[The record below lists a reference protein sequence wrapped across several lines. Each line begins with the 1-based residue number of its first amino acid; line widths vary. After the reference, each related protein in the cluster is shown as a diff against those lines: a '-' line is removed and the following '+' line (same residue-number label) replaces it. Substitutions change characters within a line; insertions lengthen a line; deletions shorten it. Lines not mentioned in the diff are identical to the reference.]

1 MDSTSSIPGFSTYP
15 SGLSDGLCESAF
27 GQDPQLD
34 PENTF
39 TQPVASRPIDLQCGD
54 SDSDGD
60 DDSAIGAFEQQV
72 GVDATKFDS
81 GGDFGSPQPL

>member
-1 MDSTSSIPGFSTYP
+1 MDSTSSVAGFSTYP
-15 SGLSDGLCESAF
+15 SAPTGGLRDPEF

-39 TQPVASRPIDLQCGD
+39 TQPVASRPIDQQCGG

-60 DDSAIGAFEQQV
+60 DDSAIGAIEQRV
-72 GVDATKFDS
+72 DGGVNRIDE
-81 GGDFGSPQPL
+81 GGDFGSPRPL

>member
-1 MDSTSSIPGFSTYP
+1 MDSTSSIAGFSTYP
-15 SGLSDGLCESAF
+15 TSLGDGLCESAF

-34 PENTF
+34 LENTF

-60 DDSAIGAFEQQV
+60 DDSAIGAFEQRV
-72 GVDATKFDS
+72 GVDASRFDG
-81 GGDFGSPQPL
+81 GGDFGSPQAL

>member
-1 MDSTSSIPGFSTYP
+1 MDSTSSVAGYSTYP
-15 SGLSDGLCESAF
+15 STLTEGLREPES

-39 TQPVASRPIDLQCGD
+39 TQPVAFRPIDQQCGD

-60 DDSAIGAFEQQV
+60 DDSAIGAIEQRV
-72 GVDATKFDS
+72 DGGVNRFND